1 LQSQIHADPVAAAMR
16 RMAFTEQGI
25 AMLSSVLRSQRTVQ
39 VNVAIMRTFVRLREL
54 LTTHEELRRKIEVME
69 KKYDTRFQAIFTT
82 IKQETPVPEKRRIG
96 FHGDV
101 HPPQSSEKTR

>member
-1 LQSQIHADPVAAAMR
+1 
-16 RMAFTEQGI
+16 
-25 AMLSSVLRSQRTVQ
+25 
-39 VNVAIMRTFVRLREL
+39 
-54 LTTHEELRRKIEVME
+54 ME

-82 IKQETPVPEKRRIG
+82 IKQMLETPVPEKRRIG